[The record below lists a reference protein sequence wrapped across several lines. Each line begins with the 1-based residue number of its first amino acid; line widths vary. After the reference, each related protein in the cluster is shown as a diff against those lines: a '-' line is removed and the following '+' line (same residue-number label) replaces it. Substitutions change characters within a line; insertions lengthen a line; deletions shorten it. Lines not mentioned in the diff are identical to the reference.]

1 MKEGVTVIPW
11 SDILHTSWPK
21 IAQILAVLAIFFG
34 FYGIAFAAGARV
46 KGKKQNG
53 LALSLFLAP
62 AIILAMTGLGIP
74 AIQTFMESF
83 KNADSSKWVGLANYT
98 RAVKDPDIRLAFYNT
113 IAWVAICPIVVTSL
127 GLSLATM
134 LNKMKRE
141 ALAKSLIFMPMAISF
156 VGGSLIWNMMYQ
168 YEEPNMPQRGLV
180 GQVMRSLGIPLQHLL
195 LWTPWNNLFLM
206 VVYVWGFTG
215 FAMVILSAAI
225 KGIPADIEEAAQLD
239 GATGITLF
247 RTITVPM
254 VKTTIIVVLT
264 TAMVGTLKLF
274 DVIHTMT
281 GGNFKTDVLSNRMV
295 DENFVYLN
303 YGRGASLAVL
313 IFLGVIPI
321 TYYNIRSLRAER
333 KHS

>member
-1 MKEGVTVIPW
+1 MTW
-11 SDILHTSWPK
+11 SSFINSSGPK
-21 IAQILAVLAIFFG
+21 ILQILAVLVIFFG

-46 KGKKQNG
+46 QGKKQNV
-53 LALSLFLAP
+53 LALSLFLVP
-62 AIILAMTGLGIP
+62 ALILAMTGLGIP
-74 AIQTFMESF
+74 AIQTFIESF
-83 KNADSSKWVGLANYT
+83 KNADSSKWVGFANYT
-98 RAVKDPDIRLAFYNT
+98 RAFKDPDILLAFRNT
-113 IAWVAICPIVVTSL
+113 MLWIIISPVVVTAL
-127 GLSLATM
+127 GLGLATM

-168 YEEPNMPQRGLV
+168 YQEPNVPQTGLV
-180 GQVMRSLGIPLQHLL
+180 GQVMKSLGIPLQHLI
-195 LWTPWNNLFLM
+195 LWHPWNNLFLM

-225 KGIPADIEEAAQLD
+225 KGIPTDIEEAAQLD
-239 GATGITLF
+239 GAKGFTLF
-247 RTITVPM
+247 RTITIPM

-295 DENFVYLN
+295 DENFVYMN

-313 IFLGVIPI
+313 IFLGVLPI

>member
-1 MKEGVTVIPW
+1 LVPW
-11 SDILHTSWPK
+11 SDIVHSSWPK

-34 FYGIAFAAGARV
+34 FYGIAFAAGARI

-62 AIILAMTGLGIP
+62 ALILAMTGLGIP
-74 AIQTFMESF
+74 AIQTFLESF
-83 KNADSSKWVGLANYT
+83 KNANSSQWVGLANYT
-98 RAVKDPDIRLAFYNT
+98 RAVKDPDIRAAFYNT
-113 IAWVAICPIVVTSL
+113 IAWVAICPVIVTSL
-127 GLSLATM
+127 GLTLATM

-180 GQVMRSLGIPLQHLL
+180 GQIMVWLHIPLQHLI
-195 LWTPWNNLFLM
+195 LWSPWNNLFLM
-206 VVYVWGFTG
+206 VVYIWGFTG
-215 FAMVILSAAI
+215 FGMVILSAAI
-225 KGIPADIEEAAQLD
+225 KNIPTDIEEAAQLD
-239 GATGITLF
+239 GATGVTLF

-303 YGRGASLAVL
+303 YGRGATLAVL
-313 IFLGVIPI
+313 IFLGVLPI

>member
-1 MKEGVTVIPW
+1 VIPW
-11 SDILHTSWPK
+11 SDILHSSWPK

-34 FYGIAFAAGARV
+34 FYGIAFAAGARI

-62 AIILAMTGLGIP
+62 AIILALTGLGIP
-74 AIQTFMESF
+74 AIQTFLESF
-83 KNADSSKWVGLANYT
+83 KNADSSKWVGFANYT
-98 RAVKDPDIRLAFYNT
+98 RAVKDPDIRAAFINT
-113 IAWVAICPIVVTSL
+113 IAWVAICPIIVTSL
-127 GLSLATM
+127 GLTLATM

-168 YEEPNMPQRGLV
+168 FQEPSVPQTGLV
-180 GQVMRSLGIPLQHLL
+180 GQVMKSLGIPLQHLL
-195 LWTPWNNLFLM
+195 LWSPWNNLFLM
-206 VVYVWGFTG
+206 VVYIWGFTG
-215 FAMVILSAAI
+215 FGMVILSAAI
-225 KGIPADIEEAAQLD
+225 KNIPADIEEAAQLD

-303 YGRGASLAVL
+303 YGRGATLAVL

>member
-1 MKEGVTVIPW
+1 VIPW
-11 SDILHTSWPK
+11 TDIFHTSWPK
-21 IAQILAVLAIFFG
+21 IAEILVVLAIFFG

-62 AIILAMTGLGIP
+62 ALILAMTGLGIP

-83 KNADSSKWVGLANYT
+83 KNADSSKWVGFANYT

-113 IAWVAICPIVVTSL
+113 IAWVAICPVVVTSL
-127 GLSLATM
+127 GLTLATM

-239 GATGITLF
+239 GATGIRLF

-295 DENFVYLN
+295 DENFVFLN

-313 IFLGVIPI
+313 IFLGVLPI

>member
-1 MKEGVTVIPW
+1 
-11 SDILHTSWPK
+11 
-21 IAQILAVLAIFFG
+21 
-34 FYGIAFAAGARV
+34 
-46 KGKKQNG
+46 
-53 LALSLFLAP
+53 
-62 AIILAMTGLGIP
+62 
-74 AIQTFMESF
+74 MESF
-83 KNADSSKWVGLANYT
+83 KNADSSKWVGFANYT

-113 IAWVAICPIVVTSL
+113 IAWVAICPVVVTSL
-127 GLSLATM
+127 GLTLATM

-141 ALAKSLIFMPMAISF
+141 AFAKALIFMPMAISF

-180 GQVMRSLGIPLQHLL
+180 GQLMRSLGIPLQHLL
-195 LWTPWNNLFLM
+195 LWHPWNNLFLM

-225 KGIPADIEEAAQLD
+225 KGIPTDIEEAAQLD
-239 GATGITLF
+239 GATGLRLF

-313 IFLGVIPI
+313 IFLGVLPI